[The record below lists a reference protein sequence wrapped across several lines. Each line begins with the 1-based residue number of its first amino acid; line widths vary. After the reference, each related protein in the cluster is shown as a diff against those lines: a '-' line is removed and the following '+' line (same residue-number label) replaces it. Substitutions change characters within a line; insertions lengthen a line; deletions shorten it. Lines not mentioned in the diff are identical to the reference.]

1 MQLSSLTIND
11 YDFLKFIVEPSLNI
25 KQHADCLN
33 NLQPLVGFL
42 QELQNRALYSVF
54 KYNNI
59 NDDVTIIQTLTRFV

>member
-25 KQHADCLN
+25 KQHADCSN

-54 KYNNI
+54 KYNNL
-59 NDDVTIIQTLTRFV
+59 NDDVTIIQALTRFV